1 MNFFA
6 ILKLIIQLL
15 PVIHLAVDQIDDMF
29 PASGH
34 GAQKLALVKTILE
47 KAIAISDVGEAFG
60 KNPSWTFDSIW
71 PMLSGIIANIVS
83 TKKAVSERNPD
94 MPNAQNVQPT
104 LN

>member
-15 PVIHLAVDQIDDMF
+15 PIIHTAIDQIDDMF
-29 PASGH
+29 PASGY
-34 GAQKLALVKTILE
+34 GAQKLALVKTIIE

-60 KNPSWTFDSIW
+60 KNPAWTFDSIW

-83 TKKAVSERNPD
+83 AKKAGAAE